1 MLKTAK
7 KYIFIALGSLSVALG
22 VIGIFIP
29 VLPTTPFLLLAVFFY
44 LRSSK
49 KLYEWLLQHRVFG
62 TYIYNYITYK
72 AVLKSTKI
80 FAEIFLWS
88 GLIISMILVNSWHIR
103 ALLLIVGV
111 AVSMHIL
118 TLKTIE
124 KSELKKFKE
133 PREARET

>member
-7 KYIFIALGSLSVALG
+7 KYIFITLGSLCVALG
-22 VIGIFIP
+22 VVGIFIP
-29 VLPTTPFLLLAVFFY
+29 VMPTTPFLLLAVFFY

-88 GLIISMILVNSWHIR
+88 GLIISMVLISSWYIR
-103 ALLLIVGV
+103 ALLLIVGI
-111 AVSMHIL
+111 AVSIHIL
-118 TLKTIE
+118 TLKTVE
-124 KSELKKFKE
+124 KAELKKFNK
-133 PREARET
+133 PSEARET

>member
-1 MLKTAK
+1 M
-7 KYIFIALGSLSVALG
+7 LG
-22 VIGIFIP
+22 VVGIFIP

-72 AVLKSTKI
+72 AVLKSTKV

-88 GLIISMILVNSWHIR
+88 GLIISMTLVNSWYIR
-103 ALLLIVGV
+103 ALLLTVGI
-111 AVSMHIL
+111 AVSIHIL
-118 TLKTIE
+118 TLKTVE
-124 KSELKKFKE
+124 KEELKKFNK
-133 PREARET
+133 PSEAREI

>member
-1 MLKTAK
+1 MLMTAK
-7 KYIFIALGSLSVALG
+7 KYIFIALGSLSIALG
-22 VIGIFIP
+22 VVGIFIP

-44 LRSSK
+44 LHSSK
-49 KLYEWLLQHRVFG
+49 KLYRWLLQHRVFG

-88 GLIISMILVNSWHIR
+88 GLIISMILVNNWHIR
-103 ALLLIVGV
+103 ALLLFVGV

-124 KSELKKFKE
+124 KAELKKFKE